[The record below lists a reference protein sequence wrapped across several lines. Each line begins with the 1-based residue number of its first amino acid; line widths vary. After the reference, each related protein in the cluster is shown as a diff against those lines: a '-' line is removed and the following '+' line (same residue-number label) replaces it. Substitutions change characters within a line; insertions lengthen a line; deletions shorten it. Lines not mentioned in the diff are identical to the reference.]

1 MITEERLRNMSKTG
15 KYVYFIDRLGKYK
28 PDRLVRDFLY
38 IFGFIKGWRSTF
50 YHLPGNQL
58 RIKVYDYCMSLYDG
72 NDPMAD
78 NFTIWFINKN
88 EFAIKAFF
96 KAICDNVVDFRKIVM
111 RIKAADVEK
120 DLEVLE

>member
-15 KYVYFIDRLGKYK
+15 KYVYFINRLGKYK
-28 PDRLVRDFLY
+28 PNRLVRDFLY

-50 YHLPGNQL
+50 YHLPGNRL
-58 RIKVYDYCMSLYDG
+58 CIKVYDYGISLHDG

-78 NFTIWFINKN
+78 NFTIWFGSKN

-96 KAICDNVVDFRKIVM
+96 KAVYDDIVDYRKIIM